1 MRYLLDYKGWT
12 KAVNEAAGRASGTS
26 GPVNEAVTLQ
36 DIQNLLPKEDLGK
49 SGADGKL
56 GPLTIAAIHK
66 ALTAAKAAPAPE
78 KKAETPAGTQG
89 TSGTAG
95 TAGAVAPTPEK
106 KAETPAGTQGTAGT
120 AGTTVKAPEKPA
132 AQAPAKP
139 AAQAPAK
146 PAPTS
151 QQKLDQAKAEVKGL
165 RKDARQERKTDRI
178 EGKIDKLKAKVLPPA
193 K

>member
-12 KAVNEAAGRASGTS
+12 KAVNEAAGRSSGTS

-120 AGTTVKAPEKPA
+120 AGTAGTTVKAPEKTV
-132 AQAPAKP
+132 
-139 AAQAPAK
+139 AQAPAK

-165 RKDARQERKTDRI
+165 RQEARQEKKTDRI
-178 EGKIDKLKAKVLPPA
+178 EGKIDKLKAKVTPTA

>member
-89 TSGTAG
+89 TAG
-95 TAGAVAPTPEK
+95 TAGA
-106 KAETPAGTQGTAGT
+106 
-120 AGTTVKAPEKPA
+120 TVKAPE
-132 AQAPAKP
+132 KP

-165 RKDARQERKTDRI
+165 RKEARQERKTDRI

>member
-26 GPVNEAVTLQ
+26 GPVNEAVTIQ
-36 DIQNLLPKEDLGK
+36 DIQNLLPKEELGK
-49 SGADGKL
+49 YGADGNL

-78 KKAETPAGTQG
+78 KKAETPAGTQGTSG

-120 AGTTVKAPEKPA
+120 AGTTVKAPEKT
-132 AQAPAKP
+132 

-165 RKDARQERKTDRI
+165 RQDARQERKTDRI

>member
-26 GPVNEAVTLQ
+26 GPVNEAVTLK
-36 DIQNLLPKEDLGK
+36 DIQNLLPKEDLGT

-66 ALTAAKAAPAPE
+66 ALTAAKA
-78 KKAETPAGTQG
+78 ETPAGTQG

-95 TAGAVAPTPEK
+95 TAGTVTPTPEK

-120 AGTTVKAPEKPA
+120 AGTTVKAPEKTV
-132 AQAPAKP
+132 
-139 AAQAPAK
+139 AQAPAK

-165 RKDARQERKTDRI
+165 RQEARQEKKTERI

>member
-26 GPVNEAVTLQ
+26 GPVNEAVTLK
-36 DIQNLLPKEDLGK
+36 DIQNLLPKEDLGT

-66 ALTAAKAAPAPE
+66 ALTAAKA
-78 KKAETPAGTQG
+78 ETPAGTQG

-95 TAGAVAPTPEK
+95 TQGTSGTAGTAGTVTPTPEK

-120 AGTTVKAPEKPA
+120 AGTTVKAPEKTV
-132 AQAPAKP
+132 
-139 AAQAPAK
+139 AQAPAK

>member
-120 AGTTVKAPEKPA
+120 AGATVKAPE
-132 AQAPAKP
+132 KP

-165 RKDARQERKTDRI
+165 RKEARQERKTDRI

>member
-120 AGTTVKAPEKPA
+120 AGTT

-165 RKDARQERKTDRI
+165 RQEARQEKKTERI